1 MEVEGG
7 THPPALGVGEAR
19 LVAGLQCFALDF
31 RERIAHAIGDLDAR
45 LALAGVGVVAA
56 LGDGADGDDGVGHVL
71 FLQVSPASGMPL
83 GMG

>member
-1 MEVEGG
+1 
-7 THPPALGVGEAR
+7 
-19 LVAGLQCFALDF
+19 
-31 RERIAHAIGDLDAR
+31 
-45 LALAGVGVVAA
+45 VVAA